1 MLRGQSRREV
11 GHGALA
17 ERALEP
23 VIPAEESFPYAIRV
37 VSEALSSNGSTS
49 MGSVCGS
56 TLALMDAGVPIK
68 APVSGVAMG
77 LITDETG
84 RYQILTDIQGTEDHL
99 GDMDF
104 KVAGTAAGI
113 TALQMDIKISGLST
127 QMMKEALAQ
136 AHTARMSI
144 MEKMLEA
151 LPEARA
157 ELKPHAPRI
166 ITVKIPIDKIGA
178 LIGPGGKNIR
188 ALQEETHTKIDIQ
201 EDGTV
206 YIASTD
212 SVGAKIAQER
222 VAGLT
227 ESVVVGNIYT
237 GKVVRIE
244 AFGAFVN
251 LLPGMDGLQVLK
263 EGRQRELQ
271 TPVLLL
277 TARGTVGDRIVGR
290 NSGADDYLPKPFDLD
305 ELEARLRALV
315 RRNPDFDERS
325 TPAEQML
332 GTLRHDKSSGAIYHL
347 DKVLELT
354 PRELALMQA
363 LMAKPGHAVS
373 KEQLFELVFPGEQDV
388 QYEAIEVV
396 VYRLRK
402 KLAGTRTTLM
412 TLRGL
417 GYLLK
422 ADT

>member
-1 MLRGQSRREV
+1 MVLD
-11 GHGALA
+11 
-17 ERALEP
+17 
-23 VIPAEESFPYAIRV
+23 
-37 VSEALSSNGSTS
+37 LS
-49 MGSVCGS
+49 
-56 TLALMDAGVPIK
+56 
-68 APVSGVAMG
+68 
-77 LITDETG
+77 
-84 RYQILTDIQGTEDHL
+84 
-99 GDMDF
+99 
-104 KVAGTAAGI
+104 
-113 TALQMDIKISGLST
+113 
-127 QMMKEALAQ
+127 
-136 AHTARMSI
+136 
-144 MEKMLEA
+144 
-151 LPEARA
+151 
-157 ELKPHAPRI
+157 
-166 ITVKIPIDKIGA
+166 
-178 LIGPGGKNIR
+178 
-188 ALQEETHTKIDIQ
+188 
-201 EDGTV
+201 
-206 YIASTD
+206 
-212 SVGAKIAQER
+212 
-222 VAGLT
+222 
-227 ESVVVGNIYT
+227 
-237 GKVVRIE
+237 
-244 AFGAFVN
+244 
-251 LLPGMDGLQVLK
+251 LPGMDGLQVLK
-263 EGRQRELQ
+263 EGRQRGLQ

-277 TARGTVGDRIVGR
+277 TARGTVGDRIVGL